1 MKKKIQSYLFLLTL
15 LVILSCSG
23 CADRSLPFAYVK
35 NGKEYGKV
43 KGAFFRHQWWHYY
56 ERAISYADGKFYEEA
71 LADLREAVSRREKDQ
86 RMARTYGMHFI
97 DYFPHRELGIV
108 YYQIADMEKAKK
120 ELELSLSQFPSA
132 KARFYLDR
140 VRKALLEE
148 ETEKFSPPK
157 LIINI
162 KNNPFWTRQD
172 PVVISGVAEDKA
184 YVTGITIR
192 GIPLFWDGS
201 EKRVPFEKVLNL
213 SQGTH
218 IVEVSAKNLME
229 KTTTKRI
236 VIHVDREGPIITL
249 HEFYFDWSAAGREVR
264 ISGLIYDEAGVS
276 ELKINGQPIL
286 TQKGKKVQFTA
297 RLPVDHADS
306 LELSASDQLGNQTS
320 ARIPFSNRQ
329 SRLPVLL
336 ACRGLDVQDY
346 CVAGL
351 FGSRD
356 TSPPAIR
363 LRGWTDRQTV
373 FLNRA
378 YIEGYISS
386 ESAIQRLTI
395 NQIPILCGQ
404 GRHIFFG
411 HMADLVEGEN
421 VLTVEAGD
429 EAGRTA
435 SRKIIVIRRIPRA
448 FDLEE
453 RMSLTVF
460 PFEHKGI
467 TSSACLGFHDNL
479 IDAIVDLNRFRVVER
494 DRLDIVL
501 REQKLSRTD
510 LFERSTLLKLGRLVA
525 AQSVITGSIIETRKG
540 VEIVARL
547 IDTET
552 SEIQATED
560 VYNEVKDLPAL
571 RFLAEGMAAKFH
583 RDFPL
588 INGLIIER
596 KGKDIFTDLG
606 RDMIKLQRRLI
617 VYREDPVKH
626 PETGIILGVN
636 NKVMGRAR
644 ITQLMQEMSRA
655 ELLDPEIEVFV
666 RLDRVITE

>member
-1 MKKKIQSYLFLLTL
+1 MKKRILPFWFLLTL

-23 CADRSLPFAYVK
+23 CADRSLPSAYVK
-35 NGKEYGKV
+35 DGNEYGKV
-43 KGAFFRHQWWHYY
+43 TGAFFGHQWWHYY
-56 ERAISYADGKFYEEA
+56 ERAISYADGEFYEEA
-71 LADLREAVSRREKDQ
+71 LADLREAVSRREKDR

-120 ELELSLSQFPSA
+120 ELERSLSQFPSA

-148 ETEKFSPPK
+148 ETGRISFPK

-162 KNNPFWTRQD
+162 KTDSFWTRQD
-172 PVVISGVAEDKA
+172 PVVISGVAEDEA
-184 YVTGITIR
+184 YVAGITIR
-192 GIPLFWDGS
+192 GIPLFLDSS

-249 HEFYFDWSAAGREVR
+249 QEFYFDQSAAGREVR

-276 ELKINGQPIL
+276 ELRINGQPIL
-286 TQKGKKVQFTA
+286 IQKGKKVPFTA
-297 RLPVDHADS
+297 RLPVNHADK
-306 LELSASDQLGNQTS
+306 LELSASDQLGNRTS

-336 ACRGLDVQDY
+336 ACRGLNAQNY
-346 CVAGL
+346 RMAGL
-351 FGSRD
+351 FSRD

-378 YIEGYISS
+378 YIEGCVSS

-395 NQIPILCGQ
+395 NRIPILCGQ

-435 SRKIIVIRRIPRA
+435 FRKIIVIRQIPRA

-460 PFEHKGI
+460 PFEQKGI
-467 TSSACLGFHDNL
+467 TSFACLGFHDNL

-494 DRLDIVL
+494 DKLNIVL

-540 VEIVARL
+540 VEVVARL

-552 SEIQATED
+552 SEILATED
-560 VYNEVKDLPAL
+560 VYNEVRDLPAL
-571 RFLAEGMAAKFH
+571 RVLAEGMAAKFH

-588 INGLIIER
+588 IDGLIVER

-606 RDMIKLQRRLI
+606 RDMLKLQRRLI

-636 NKVMGRAR
+636 NKVIGRAR
-644 ITQLMQEMSRA
+644 VTQLMHEMSRA
-655 ELLDPEIEVFV
+655 ELLDHEIELTV

>member
-1 MKKKIQSYLFLLTL
+1 MKKRTRPFWFLLTF
-15 LVILSCSG
+15 LVILFPWG
-23 CADRSLPFAYVK
+23 CTDLALPPVYVK
-35 NGKEYGKV
+35 DGKEYGKI

-56 ERAISYADGKFYEEA
+56 ERAISYADGEFYEEA
-71 LADLREAVSRREKDQ
+71 LEDFEEAVSRREKDQ

-140 VRKALLEE
+140 VRKALLEQKAE
-148 ETEKFSPPK
+148 ELPPPV
-157 LIINI
+157 LTIDVTDEV
-162 KNNPFWTRQD
+162 WTRQD

-184 YVTGITIR
+184 YVAGITIR
-192 GIPLFWDGS
+192 GIPLFLDGS

-236 VIHVDREGPIITL
+236 VIHVDREGPVVTL
-249 HEFYFDWSAAGREVR
+249 QEFYIDWSAAGSEVK

-286 TQKGKKVQFTA
+286 TQKGKKVPFTA
-297 RLPVDHADS
+297 RLPVDHADR
-306 LELSASDQLGNQTS
+306 LDLSASDQLGNWTS
-320 ARIPFSNRQ
+320 ARIPFSNLQ
-329 SRLPVLL
+329 AQLPVLL
-336 ACRGLDVQDY
+336 ACRGLDAQSY
-346 CVAGL
+346 HVAGL

-356 TSPPAIR
+356 TKPPAIR
-363 LRGWTDRQTV
+363 LKGWTDKQTV

-386 ESAIQRLTI
+386 ENAIQRLTI
-395 NQIPILCGQ
+395 NQIPVLCGR
-404 GRHIFFG
+404 GRHIFFS
-411 HMADLVEGEN
+411 HMADLAAGEN
-421 VLTVEAGD
+421 VLTVEPCD
-429 EAGRTA
+429 EAGRTT
-435 SRKIIVIRRIPRA
+435 SRKIIVIRQIPRA

-460 PFEHKGI
+460 PFEQKGI

-494 DRLDIVL
+494 DKLDIVL
-501 REQKLSRTD
+501 REQKLSSTD

-540 VEIVARL
+540 VEVVARL

-552 SEIQATED
+552 SEILATED
-560 VYNEVKDLPAL
+560 VYNEVKNLPAL

-588 INGLIIER
+588 IDGLIIER

-626 PETGIILGVN
+626 PETGIILGMN

-644 ITQLMQEMSRA
+644 VTQLMQKMSRA
-655 ELLDPEIEVFV
+655 ELFDPEIEVFV
-666 RLDRVITE
+666 HLDRVITE

>member
-1 MKKKIQSYLFLLTL
+1 MKKKPLPFWFLLIF
-15 LVILSCSG
+15 LVILFTWG
-23 CADRSLPFAYVK
+23 CTDRSLPSAYVK
-35 NGKEYGKV
+35 DDKEYGKV
-43 KGAFFRHQWWHYY
+43 GGAFFGHQWWHYY
-56 ERAISYADGKFYEEA
+56 ERAISYADGEFYEEA

-108 YYQIADMEKAKK
+108 YYQLMDMEKAKT
-120 ELELSLSQFPSA
+120 ELERSLSQFPSA

-140 VRKALLEE
+140 VRKTLLEQEAE
-148 ETEKFSPPK
+148 ELPPPA
-157 LIINI
+157 LTIDVTDEV
-162 KNNPFWTRQD
+162 WTRQD
-172 PVVISGVAEDKA
+172 PVVISGVAEDEA
-184 YVTGITIR
+184 YVAGITIR
-192 GIPLFWDGS
+192 GIPLFLDGS

-218 IVEVSAKNLME
+218 IVEVSAKNLMG
-229 KTTTKRI
+229 KTTTERI
-236 VIHVDREGPIITL
+236 VIHVDREGPIVSL
-249 HEFYFDWSAAGREVR
+249 QEFYFDWSAAGREVR

-286 TQKGKKVQFTA
+286 TQKEKKVPFTA
-297 RLPVDHADS
+297 RLPVDHADK
-306 LELSASDQLGNQTS
+306 LELSASDQLGNRTS
-320 ARIPFSNRQ
+320 ACIPFSNRQ

-336 ACRGLDVQDY
+336 ACRELDAQS
-346 CVAGL
+346 CRLAGF
-351 FGSRD
+351 FGSSD
-356 TSPPAIR
+356 TNPPAIR

-378 YIEGYISS
+378 YIEGRVNS

-404 GRHIFFG
+404 GRHIFFS
-411 HMADLVEGEN
+411 HMADLAEGEN
-421 VLTVEAGD
+421 VLTIEAGD
-429 EAGRTA
+429 EAGCTA

-460 PFEHKGI
+460 PFEYKGI

-479 IDAIVDLNRFRVVER
+479 INAIVDLNRFRVVER
-494 DRLDIVL
+494 DKLDIVL

-540 VEIVARL
+540 VEVVARM

-552 SEIQATED
+552 SEILATED
-560 VYNEVKDLPAL
+560 VYNEVKNLPAL

-588 INGLIIER
+588 IDGLIIER

-606 RDMIKLQRRLI
+606 RNMIKLQRRLI
-617 VYREDPVKH
+617 IYREDPVKH
-626 PETGIILGVN
+626 PETGKILGMD
-636 NKVMGRAR
+636 NKVIGRAR
-644 ITQLMQEMSRA
+644 VTQLMQEMSRA
-655 ELLDPEIEVFV
+655 ELFNPKIEVFL

>member
-1 MKKKIQSYLFLLTL
+1 MKKRTRPFWLLL
-15 LVILSCSG
+15 IFLVILFPWG
-23 CADRSLPFAYVK
+23 CTNRSLPPAYVK
-35 NGKEYGKV
+35 DGKEYGKV
-43 KGAFFRHQWWHYY
+43 RGAFFGHQWWHYY
-56 ERAISYADGKFYEEA
+56 ERGLSYAEGSFYREA
-71 LADLREAVSRREKDQ
+71 FADLEEAVSRREKDQ

-108 YYQIADMEKAKK
+108 YYQIRDMEKAKK

-148 ETEKFSPPK
+148 ETGKFSPPK

-162 KNNPFWTRQD
+162 KNDPFWTRQD

-192 GIPLFWDGS
+192 GIPLFLDSS
-201 EKRVPFEKVLNL
+201 EKSVAFEKVLNL

-229 KTTTKRI
+229 KTTTERI
-236 VIHVDREGPIITL
+236 IIHVDREGPIITL

-286 TQKGKKVQFTA
+286 TQKGKKVPFTA
-297 RLPVDHADS
+297 RLPIDHADS

-320 ARIPFSNRQ
+320 ARLPFSNWQ

-336 ACRGLDVQDY
+336 ACSGLDIRGY
-346 CVAGL
+346 RMAGL
-351 FGSRD
+351 FDFKD
-356 TSPPAIR
+356 TSPPSIR

-404 GRHIFFG
+404 GRHIFFS
-411 HMADLVEGEN
+411 HMAELAEGEN

-494 DRLDIVL
+494 DKLDIVL

-510 LFERSTLLKLGRLVA
+510 LFEKSTLLKLGRLVA
-525 AQSVITGSIIETRKG
+525 AQSVITGCIIETRKG

-547 IDTET
+547 IDIET
-552 SEIQATED
+552 SEILATED

-636 NKVMGRAR
+636 NKVIGRAR
-644 ITQLMQEMSRA
+644 VTQLMQEMSRA

>member
-15 LVILSCSG
+15 LVILSCSS
-23 CADRSLPFAYVK
+23 CADRSLPSAYVK
-35 NGKEYGKV
+35 DGKEYGKV
-43 KGAFFRHQWWHYY
+43 TGAFFGHKWWHYY
-56 ERAISYADGKFYEEA
+56 ERAISYADGEFYKEA
-71 LADLREAVSRREKDQ
+71 LADLGEAVSRREKDQ

-108 YYQIADMEKAKK
+108 YYQLKDMEKAKT
-120 ELELSLSQFPSA
+120 ELERSLSQFPSA

-140 VRKALLEE
+140 VRKALLEQKAE
-148 ETEKFSPPK
+148 ELPPPA
-157 LIINI
+157 LSIEVADEV
-162 KNNPFWTRQD
+162 WTRQD

-184 YVTGITIR
+184 YVASITIR
-192 GIPLFWDGS
+192 GIPLFLDSS

-213 SQGTH
+213 SQGKH
-218 IVEVSAKNLME
+218 IVEVAAKNLME
-229 KTTTKRI
+229 KTTTERI
-236 VIHVDREGPIITL
+236 VIHVDREGPIVTL
-249 HEFYFDWSAAGREVR
+249 QQFYFDWSATGRDVR

-286 TQKGKKVQFTA
+286 TQKGKKVPFTA
-297 RLPVDHADS
+297 RLPIDHADS
-306 LELSASDQLGNQTS
+306 LDLSASDQLGNWTS

-336 ACRGLDVQDY
+336 AYSGIDVQGY
-346 CVAGL
+346 RVAGL
-351 FGSRD
+351 FDSRD

-363 LRGWTDRQTV
+363 LRGWTDKQTI

-386 ESAIQRLTI
+386 ENAIQRLTI
-395 NQIPILCGQ
+395 NQIPVLCGR
-404 GRHIFFG
+404 GRHIFFS
-411 HMADLVEGEN
+411 HMAELVEGKN
-421 VLTVEAGD
+421 VLTVEACD

-435 SRKIIVIRRIPRA
+435 SRKIIVIRQIPRA

-460 PFEHKGI
+460 PFEQKGI

-479 IDAIVDLNRFRVVER
+479 IDALVDLNRFRVVER
-494 DRLDIVL
+494 DKLDIVL

-525 AQSVITGSIIETRKG
+525 AQSIITGSIIETRKG
-540 VEIVARL
+540 VEVVARL

-552 SEIQATED
+552 SEILATED
-560 VYNEVKDLPAL
+560 VYNEIKDLQAL

-588 INGLIIER
+588 IDGLILER

-617 VYREDPVKH
+617 VYRENPVKH
-626 PETGIILGVN
+626 PETRITLGVN
-636 NKVMGRAR
+636 NEVMGRAR
-644 ITQLMQEMSRA
+644 VTQLMQKMSRA
-655 ELLDPEIEVFV
+655 ELFDPEIEVFV
-666 RLDRVITE
+666 HLDRVITE

>member
-1 MKKKIQSYLFLLTL
+1 MKKGTVTFGFLLTF
-15 LVILSCSG
+15 LVILFPWSCT
-23 CADRSLPFAYVK
+23 DRLLPPAYVK
-35 NGKEYGKV
+35 DGKEYGEIR
-43 KGAFFRHQWWHYY
+43 GAFFSHQWWHYY
-56 ERAISYADGKFYEEA
+56 ERGLSYAEGKFYEEA
-71 LADLREAVSRREKDQ
+71 LADLEEAVSRREKDQ

-108 YYQIADMEKAKK
+108 YYQIADLEKAKS
-120 ELELSLSQFPSA
+120 ELERSLSQFSSS

-140 VRKALLEE
+140 IRKALLEK
-148 ETEKFSPPK
+148 ETGKFSPPK

-162 KNNPFWTRQD
+162 KNDPFWTRQD

-184 YVTGITIR
+184 YVAGITIR
-192 GIPLFWDGS
+192 GIPLFLDGS

-218 IVEVSAKNLME
+218 IVEISAKNLLE
-229 KTTTKRI
+229 KTTTKQI
-236 VIHVDREGPIITL
+236 IIHVDREGPIVSL
-249 HEFYFDWSAAGREVR
+249 QEFYFDQSATGRELR

-286 TQKGKKVQFTA
+286 TQKGKKVSFTA
-297 RLPVDHADS
+297 RLPVDHANK
-306 LELSASDQLGNQTS
+306 LELSASDQLGNQIS
-320 ARIPFSNRQ
+320 AHIPFSNRKSQ
-329 SRLPVLL
+329 LPVLL

-351 FGSRD
+351 FDFRN

-378 YIEGYISS
+378 YIEGYVSS
-386 ESAIQRLTI
+386 ESVIQRLTI
-395 NQIPILCGQ
+395 NQIPILYGK
-404 GRHIFFG
+404 GRYIFFS
-411 HMADLVEGEN
+411 HMADLAEGEN
-421 VLTVEAGD
+421 VLTIEAVD
-429 EAGRTA
+429 EAGRTT
-435 SRKIIVIRRIPRA
+435 SRKIILTRQIPGA

-460 PFEHKGI
+460 PFEQKGI
-467 TSSACLGFHDNL
+467 ASSACLGFHDNL
-479 IDAIVDLNRFRVVER
+479 INAIVDLNRFRVVER
-494 DRLDIVL
+494 DKLDIVL

-510 LFERSTLLKLGRLVA
+510 LFEKSTILKLGKLVA

-540 VEIVARL
+540 VEVVARL

-552 SEIQATED
+552 SEILATED
-560 VYNEVKDLPAL
+560 VYNEVKNFPAL

-583 RDFPL
+583 RAFPL
-588 INGLIIER
+588 IDGLIIAR
-596 KGKDIFTDLG
+596 KGKNIFTDLG

-617 VYREDPVKH
+617 VYRENPVKH
-626 PETGIILGVN
+626 PKTGIILGVD
-636 NKVMGRAR
+636 NKVIGRAR

-655 ELLDPEIEVFV
+655 ELFDPGIEVFV

>member
-1 MKKKIQSYLFLLTL
+1 MKKRTRPFWFLLTF
-15 LVILSCSG
+15 LVILFPWG
-23 CADRSLPFAYVK
+23 CTDLALPPVYVK
-35 NGKEYGKV
+35 DGKEYGKI

-56 ERAISYADGKFYEEA
+56 ERAISYADGEFYEEA

-108 YYQIADMEKAKK
+108 YYQLMDIEKAKS
-120 ELELSLSQFPSA
+120 ELERSLSQFPSA

-140 VRKALLEE
+140 VRKALLEQKAE
-148 ETEKFSPPK
+148 ELPPPA
-157 LIINI
+157 LTIDVTDEV
-162 KNNPFWTRQD
+162 WTRQD
-172 PVVISGVAEDKA
+172 PVVISGVAEDET
-184 YVTGITIR
+184 YVAGITIR
-192 GIPLFWDGS
+192 GIPLFLDGS

-229 KTTTKRI
+229 KTTTERI
-236 VIHVDREGPIITL
+236 VIHVDREGPIVTL
-249 HEFYFDWSAAGREVR
+249 QEFYFDWSAAGREVR

-276 ELKINGQPIL
+276 ELRINGQPIL
-286 TQKGKKVQFTA
+286 TQKGKKVPFTA
-297 RLPVDHADS
+297 KLPVDHADS
-306 LELSASDQLGNQTS
+306 LELSALDRLGNRTS
-320 ARIPFSNRQ
+320 AQIPFSKPQ

-336 ACRGLDVQDY
+336 ACRGLDAQSY
-346 CVAGL
+346 SVAGL
-351 FGSRD
+351 FDSRD
-356 TSPPAIR
+356 TNPPAIR

-373 FLNRA
+373 FMNRA

-386 ESAIQRLTI
+386 ENAIQRLTI

-404 GRHIFFG
+404 GRHIFFS
-411 HMADLVEGEN
+411 HMAELDEGEN
-421 VLTVEAGD
+421 ILTVEAGD

-460 PFEHKGI
+460 PFEQKGI

-494 DRLDIVL
+494 DKLDIVM
-501 REQKLSRTD
+501 REQKLSHTD
-510 LFERSTLLKLGRLVA
+510 LFEKSTILKLGKLVA

-540 VEIVARL
+540 VEAVARL

-552 SEIQATED
+552 SEILATED

-588 INGLIIER
+588 IDGLIIKR

-606 RDMIKLQRRLI
+606 RNMIKLQRRLI
-617 VYREDPVKH
+617 VYREYPVKDQ
-626 PETGIILGVN
+626 ETGRILGVD
-636 NKVMGRAR
+636 NKVIGRAR
-644 ITQLMQEMSRA
+644 VAQLMQEMSRA
-655 ELLDPEIEVFV
+655 ELFDPEIEVFA